1 MNRPVPLALIENS
14 IGVSGS
20 TLSLTTLV
28 KRLDRRR
35 YSPHIVVARPEQE
48 AYLRARIDPAVPIT
62 RIGQRAGVKAAGWA
76 QRGRL
81 LPRVAA
87 LLDLLLVTLPYALA
101 LRRFLRRHRIELVHQ
116 NNGFDIAAVPLCR
129 AMGVPLVAYQRGNE
143 WHSRLVRRL
152 APLASCYVAN
162 SGATSDDLVALG
174 VPPEII
180 TVVYPPVDL
189 QDFETAAPAAPPS
202 RAAHDVPADAPC
214 FGILGKLQGWK
225 GQTVFLRAARRVLD
239 AHPEARAWIVGDAPA
254 GEEAFAAE
262 LRALAQSLGI
272 ADRVVFTGFVAD
284 VPGVL
289 RLLDVVVHASVGREP
304 FGRVIVEAMMMGRPV
319 VATDAGGPREI
330 IEHGR
335 TGLLVPRGDEAALAD
350 AIVRLL
356 GDRALAGS
364 MGEAGRHEATRRF
377 SATEHALTVQSV
389 YDRVLAAR
397 ARPSAAGTPQPSP
410 SSASH
415 EGGH

>member
-1 MNRPVPLALIENS
+1 MNRPIRLALIENS

-35 YSPHIVVARPEQE
+35 FAPHVVVARPEQE
-48 AYLRARIDPAVPIT
+48 AYLRARIDPAIPIT
-62 RIGQRAGVKAAGWA
+62 RIGQRASVKTAGWA

-101 LRRFLRRHRIELVHQ
+101 LRRFLRRNRIQLVHQ

-129 AMGVPLVAYQRGNE
+129 LMGLPLVAYQRGNE

-162 SGATSDDLVALG
+162 SRATRDDLVALG
-174 VPPEII
+174 VPPELI

-189 QDFETAAPAAPPS
+189 QDFEPADPAPPPN
-202 RAAHDVPADAPC
+202 RAGHGVPADAPC

-239 AHPEARAWIVGDAPA
+239 THPEARAWIVGDAPA

-284 VPGVL
+284 VPGVI

-319 VATDAGGPREI
+319 VAADSGGPREI
-330 IEHGR
+330 IEDGR
-335 TGLLVPRGDEAALAD
+335 TGLLVPRGDDAALAA
-350 AIVRLL
+350 AICRLL
-356 GDRALAGS
+356 GDRALAGA
-364 MGEAGRHEATRRF
+364 MGEAGRSEATRRF
-377 SATEHALTVQSV
+377 SAAEHALAVESV
-389 YDRVLAAR
+389 YDRVLSMGAHPR
-397 ARPSAAGTPQPSP
+397 STERDQPSP
-410 SSASH
+410 SRASH

>member
-1 MNRPVPLALIENS
+1 MTPVPLALIENS

-35 YSPHIVVARPEQE
+35 FAPHIVVARPEQE
-48 AYLRARIDPAVPIT
+48 AYLRARLDPAIPIT
-62 RIGQRAGVKAAGWA
+62 RIGKRAGVKAAGWA
-76 QRGRL
+76 RRGRL

-101 LRRFLRRHRIELVHQ
+101 LRRFLRQHRIELVHQ
-116 NNGFDIAAVPLCR
+116 NNGFDIAAVPLCW
-129 AMGVPLVAYQRGNE
+129 AMRLPLVAYQRGNE

-162 SGATSDDLVALG
+162 SGATRDDLVALG
-174 VPPEII
+174 VPPALIS
-180 TVVYPPVDL
+180 VVYPPVDL
-189 QDFETAAPAAPPS
+189 QDFDTTASGAPPS
-202 RAAHDVPADAPC
+202 RAAHGVPADAPC

-239 AHPEARAWIVGDAPA
+239 AQPDARAWIVGDAPA

-262 LRALAQSLGI
+262 LRGLARALGI

-289 RLLDVVVHASVGREP
+289 RCLDVVVHASVAPEP

-330 IEHGR
+330 IEDGR
-335 TGLLVPRGDEAALAD
+335 TGLLVPRGDEASLAN
-350 AIVRLL
+350 AIGRLL
-356 GDRALAGS
+356 GDRALADA
-364 MGEAGRHEATRRF
+364 MGEAGRREATRRF
-377 SATEHALTVQSV
+377 SAAEHALTMQSV
-389 YDRVLAAR
+389 YDRVLVAR
-397 ARPSAAGTPQPSP
+397 ARPSPTGNVQPSP
-410 SSASH
+410 SGAPQK
-415 EGGH
+415 GGH

>member
-1 MNRPVPLALIENS
+1 MKPVPLAMIENS

-35 YSPHIVVARPEQE
+35 FAPHIVVARPEQE
-48 AYLRARIDPAVPIT
+48 AYLRSRIDPAIPIT
-62 RIGQRAGVKAAGWA
+62 RIGRRAGVKAAGWA
-76 QRGRL
+76 KRGRL

-101 LRRFLRRHRIELVHQ
+101 LRRFLRRHRIELVHH

-129 AMGVPLVAYQRGNE
+129 MMGLPLVAYQRGNE
-143 WHSRLVRRL
+143 WHSWLVRRL
-152 APLASCYVAN
+152 APLATCYVAN
-162 SGATSDDLVALG
+162 SGATREDLVALG
-174 VPPEII
+174 VPPELIA
-180 TVVYPPVDL
+180 VVYPPIDL
-189 QDFETAAPAAPPS
+189 QDFEVAAPTTPPS
-202 RAAHDVPADAPC
+202 RAAHGVPADAPC

-239 AHPEARAWIVGDAPA
+239 AHPDARAWIVGDAPA

-262 LRALAQSLGI
+262 LRALAASLGI
-272 ADRVVFTGFVAD
+272 ADRVVFTGFVTD

-289 RLLDVVVHASVGREP
+289 RCLDVVVHASVGREP

-319 VATDAGGPREI
+319 VAADSGGPREI
-330 IEHGR
+330 IEDGR
-335 TGLLVPRGDEAALAD
+335 TGLLVPRGDDAALAA
-350 AIVRLL
+350 AINRLL
-356 GDRALAGS
+356 GDRALAAA
-364 MGEAGRHEATRRF
+364 MGEAGRREATRRF
-377 SATEHALTVQSV
+377 SAAEHALTMQAV
-389 YDRVLAAR
+389 YDRVLGAQ
-397 ARPSAAGTPQPSP
+397 ARPSAAGSPQPSP
-410 SSASH
+410 SSASQ